1 MVQLL
6 CIIGIPK
13 HINVVFVGD
22 TSFDIMKEE
31 INCNCHFDAFSK
43 PNHSTFLVFKFNV
56 PCGGSH
62 FIADFNK

>member
-6 CIIGIPK
+6 CIIGISK
-13 HINVVFVGD
+13 HISVTLAGD

-31 INCNCHFDAFSK
+31 INCNFDAFCK

-56 PCGGSH
+56 PCGSH
-62 FIADFNK
+62 FMAYFNK